1 MDPAALSNAFSPRAR
16 SRLRLAAYAATWV
29 ACLLVAGQRIDH
41 ARHEFD
47 SRKSLPA
54 DQRRADGNDGHVAVD
69 FGGQFVMGRMLAT
82 GRGHELYDRQA
93 QWRVVR
99 ESFPVAAESPR
110 AGTRAVRHDAEEMM
124 DSLMGEDATELPAA
138 TGAVTLRL
146 AATSPLAAA
155 TTAAVG
161 DTMLS
166 PDLVSSVNAPA
177 VGGPLYPPTH
187 GVLYAPL
194 TLANDPQ
201 AAYAAFQWLTLALT
215 FAAGAAITRISRGRI
230 WLPVATLAV
239 LLFPGYRSGIDL
251 AQNHI
256 LTLNVL
262 LWGWALLCRG
272 RDGWAGF
279 AWGLLA
285 FKPVWAVA
293 FLAVPLV
300 MGRWRMLAAMCVTG
314 GSAVLLTLPV
324 VAVKTWF
331 EWLEVGQKATATYNV
346 NENWVTLSRDL
357 AGSVRRATI
366 DFTRPIA
373 DRDSLLI
380 RAACSATLVLVAA
393 VTATV
398 YRLRRRRENVTGTAA
413 GFLLLGAYLCCF
425 HFMYYDAVLALVP
438 LAALAADPRRLV
450 GESCEVRRPS
460 GSVAAWVAPNS
471 AVLTALALLLLA
483 ENVLMR
489 LALEV
494 GVRFGFRGIPA
505 KVGGMPADA
514 PRLVADTT
522 AYSAND
528 TWILL
533 ALWAWL
539 AVKLLTR
546 GDDGEPQLRFAPAE
560 KGVERRADVVGPHQ

>member
-1 MDPAALSNAFSPRAR
+1 VDPATLSNAVPPRAR
-16 SRLRLAAYAATWV
+16 RRLTLAVHAAAWV
-29 ACLLVAGQRIDH
+29 ACLLVAAQR
-41 ARHEFD
+41 
-47 SRKSLPA
+47 
-54 DQRRADGNDGHVAVD
+54 
-69 FGGQFVMGRMLAT
+69 LAT
-82 GRGHELYDRQA
+82 GRGRELYDRQA

-110 AGTRAVRHDAEEMM
+110 AGTRAVRHDAEELM
-124 DSLMGEDATELPAA
+124 DSLMGSDAPESPVAA
-138 TGAVTLRL
+138 GAVTLRL
-146 AATSPLAAA
+146 CAANPLAAV
-155 TTAAVG
+155 TTATVG
-161 DTMLS
+161 DGVLS
-166 PDLVSSVNAPA
+166 PELVAAVNAPA

-194 TLANDPQ
+194 TLVNDPQ

-215 FAAGAAITRISRGRI
+215 FVAGAAVVRISRGRI

-251 AQNHI
+251 GQNQI

-262 LWGWALLCRG
+262 LWGWALLSRG

-324 VAVKTWF
+324 VGVRTWF
-331 EWLEVGQKATATYNV
+331 GWLEVGQMATATYNV

-357 AGSVRRATI
+357 AGIVRRATV
-366 DFTRPIA
+366 DFTRPETE
-373 DRDSLLI
+373 RDSPLI
-380 RAACSATLVLVAA
+380 RVACSATLVVVAA

-398 YRLRRRRENVTGTAA
+398 YRLRRNPGSVTGRAA

-425 HFMYYDAVLALVP
+425 HFMYYDTVLALVP

-450 GESCEVRRPS
+450 GESYEVRRPS
-460 GSVAAWVAPNS
+460 GRVTAWVAPNS
-471 AVLTALALLLLA
+471 AVLTAVALLLLA

-522 AYSAND
+522 AYSPND

-539 AVKLLTR
+539 AVRLLTR
-546 GDDGEPQLRFAPAE
+546 GDDGEPQLRRAPAE
-560 KGVERRADVVGPHQ
+560 KGVECGPDVVGPHQ